1 MIAQDKSV
9 LENVFADEMDDGVI
23 SIRSGQASEGGPMTD
38 RITLLRAGSNKSL
51 AKIWATDE
59 DVIPAAKATWFEGK
73 EISVASVQDIC
84 FVLDRIERWRRVAL
98 VKEAIAPGVDV
109 NRLRRRC
116 SPGVDEH
123 TGEQYPAGL
132 VVVPRA
138 WIVLDIEKLPRPPS
152 IEFEAGE
159 RLANYA
165 RDFLPDEFKPAA
177 CVWQLS
183 GSSGHASRLD
193 EIRIHLFFMLDAH
206 VFPAAW
212 KGFFAGS
219 RFVDP
224 SAFDKAKLIFT
235 AAPIIECGTDP
246 IAQRHGVLAG
256 EPTVIVPMGVTE
268 QSARIAS
275 GADTIR
281 PPLVVSNVPMPDA
294 AAAFVGIIAKS
305 NILRSRH
312 DAYRNDRAR
321 RLAFCALL
329 RDAFSIVDEASL
341 AQAFHNAC
349 VGDDDANGEHDA
361 QQAVAWANASPTGR
375 GFSARKLL
383 CEASVA
389 LHAAGEAETALRAA
403 RLATVFSQLEN
414 SAA

>member
-1 MIAQDKSV
+1 MSTRDEG
-9 LENVFADEMDDGVI
+9 LGNPFADEMGDGVI
-23 SIRSGQASEGGPMTD
+23 SVRSGEASEGGPMTD

-51 AKIWATDE
+51 AKIWATNE
-59 DVIPAAKATWFEGK
+59 DIIPAARATWFEGK

-98 VKEAIAPGVDV
+98 VKEAIAPGVDA

-116 SPGVDEH
+116 SAGVDEH
-123 TGEQYPAGL
+123 TGEPFPAGL
-132 VVVPRA
+132 VEVPRA
-138 WIVLDIEKLPRPPS
+138 WIVLDIEKLARPPQ
-152 IEFEAGE
+152 IDFDDGE

-193 EIRIHLFFMLDAH
+193 EIRIHLFFMLDAP

-219 RFVDP
+219 KFVDL

-246 IAQRHGVLAG
+246 ITRRHGILAG
-256 EPTVIVPMGVTE
+256 EPTVIVPMGVIE

-281 PPLVVSNVPMPDA
+281 PPLATPNSPMPDA
-294 AAAFVGIIAKS
+294 AAAFTENNRQVEHTS
-305 NILRSRH
+305 LSP
-312 DAYRNDRAR
+312 R
-321 RLAFCALL
+321 RLSQRPRAPAGVLHAPK
-329 RDAFSIVDEASL
+329 R
-341 AQAFHNAC
+341 C
-349 VGDDDANGEHDA
+349 VGY
-361 QQAVAWANASPTGR
+361 R
-375 GFSARKLL
+375 R
-383 CEASVA
+383 
-389 LHAAGEAETALRAA
+389 
-403 RLATVFSQLEN
+403 
-414 SAA
+414 